1 MFLIMSTE
9 RGTHK
14 LQRHQPF
21 PGCCQ
26 DPFFQAAQTDLL
38 GSVCPSLWGACLM
51 MGEQLLLATSS
62 MCAGLPL
69 SEGRVKFCSPRGNS
83 VGSLR
88 SPLHSKA
95 GGKRKKKHKNS
106 CDKFLTLPHTSFAGQ
121 QTQISDKER
130 TVQLPSKRVIQ
141 ADCPVNA

>member
-21 PGCCQ
+21 PRCCQ

-69 SEGRVKFCSPRGNS
+69 LEGRVNFCSPRGNS

-95 GGKRKKKHKNS
+95 GGKKKKNIK
-106 CDKFLTLPHTSFAGQ
+106 TLVINFFPFPTRPLQVNRLRS
-121 QTQISDKER
+121 QIRREQCSSQVR
-130 TVQLPSKRVIQ
+130 G
-141 ADCPVNA
+141 